1 MWPCGALLLLG
12 HFWRVP
18 VARPTE
24 RRVHRGRIKRKDMP
38 SENLIFKMNFER
50 ELTELIDKYLRPDT
64 SSLQWSLVNDVLD
77 ETLRKLEE
85 GVPRTRPK
93 RSRG

>member
-1 MWPCGALLLLG
+1 
-12 HFWRVP
+12 
-18 VARPTE
+18 
-24 RRVHRGRIKRKDMP
+24 MP

-50 ELTELIDKYLRPDT
+50 ELTELIDKYLRLDT

-85 GVPRTRPK
+85 EYHERFPNDPDAEIEVDDKEFVRVCEEKEALKAKKDT
-93 RSRG
+93 

>member
-1 MWPCGALLLLG
+1 
-12 HFWRVP
+12 
-18 VARPTE
+18 
-24 RRVHRGRIKRKDMP
+24 MP

-77 ETLRKLEE
+77 ETLRKLDEE
-85 GVPRTRPK
+85 YHERFNK

>member
-1 MWPCGALLLLG
+1 M
-12 HFWRVP
+12 R
-18 VARPTE
+18 
-24 RRVHRGRIKRKDMP
+24 RKDMP

-77 ETLRKLEE
+77 ETLRKLDEE
-85 GVPRTRPK
+85 YHERFPSDPEAESEVDDKEFVRVCEEEDALK
-93 RSRG
+93 AKKEI